1 MNLSTYPIHI
11 PENPETQRLIQDC
24 RSELSENGMCVL
36 PDFVSAITL
45 DRMRQEARSLS
56 PDAHHNEHWRTS
68 PRGGG
73 DSAVGE
79 STKAT
84 RASIWAIA
92 FDQMS
97 PDSPSRQLYE
107 SDDLLNFVSAITDE
121 PELYRCVDPLVS
133 CHFSVFRDGDE
144 LGWHYDPKTNL
155 VVTLQLQDA
164 DDGGDFEFANGVRG
178 EEFDNAEIELAIIED
193 RYDDVQGPDLR
204 PGTLTIIN
212 GHSSFHR
219 VTPVV
224 GNRERIVTLLNYSTT
239 PDYCFSDNIRQR
251 FFGRQA

>member
-1 MNLSTYPIHI
+1 MNLSQYPIDT
-11 PENPETQRLIQDC
+11 PENPETQRLIQEC
-24 RSELSENGMCVL
+24 RSALSANGMCIL
-36 PDFVSAITL
+36 PNFVSATTL
-45 DRMRQEARSLS
+45 DRMQQEAKSLS

-73 DSAVGE
+73 DSPVGE

-97 PDSPSRQLYE
+97 SDSPSRQLYE

-121 PELYRCVDPLVS
+121 PELYRCIDPLVS

-251 FFGRQA
+251 FFGRVA

>member
-1 MNLSTYPIHI
+1 
-11 PENPETQRLIQDC
+11 
-24 RSELSENGMCVL
+24 MCVL
-36 PDFVSAITL
+36 PDFVSANTL
-45 DRMRQEARSLS
+45 DRMQQEARSLS
-56 PDAHHNEHWRTS
+56 PDAHHNEHWRAS

-73 DSAVGE
+73 DSTVGE

-121 PELYRCVDPLVS
+121 PELYRCVDSLVS
-133 CHFSVFRDGDE
+133 CHYSVFRDGDE

-164 DDGGDFEFANGVRG
+164 DDGGNFEFANGVRS
-178 EEFDNAEIELAIIED
+178 EEFDDTAIETAIIEG
-193 RYDDVQGPDLR
+193 RYDSILYPDLR

-224 GNRERIVTLLNYSTT
+224 GNQERIVTLLNYSTT
-239 PDYCFSDNIRQR
+239 PEYCFSDNIRER
-251 FFGRQA
+251 FFGRLT

>member
-107 SDDLLNFVSAITDE
+107 SDDLLNFVSTITDE

-251 FFGRQA
+251 FFGRMT

>member
-1 MNLSTYPIHI
+1 MNLSQYPIDT
-11 PENPETQRLIQDC
+11 PENPETQRLIQEC
-24 RSELSENGMCVL
+24 RSALSANGMCIL
-36 PDFVSAITL
+36 PNFVSATTL
-45 DRMRQEARSLS
+45 DRMQQEAKSLS

-73 DSAVGE
+73 DSPVGE

-97 PDSPSRQLYE
+97 SDSPSRQLYQ
-107 SDDLLNFVSAITDE
+107 SDDLLNFVSTITDE
-121 PELYRCVDPLVS
+121 PELYRCIDPLVS

-155 VVTLQLQDA
+155 VLTLQLQDA
-164 DDGGDFEFANGVRG
+164 DDGGHFEFANGVRSK
-178 EEFDNAEIELAIIED
+178 EFDNAEIELAIIEG
-193 RYDDVQGPDLR
+193 RYDKILSPDLR

-212 GHSSFHR
+212 GYSSFHR
-219 VTPVV
+219 VTPVL
-224 GNRERIVTLLNYSTT
+224 GNRERIVTLLNYSKT
-239 PDYCFSDNIRQR
+239 PGYCFSDNIQQR
-251 FFGRQA
+251 FFGRVA

>member
-1 MNLSTYPIHI
+1 MNLSQYPIDT
-11 PENPETQRLIQDC
+11 PENPETQRLIQEC
-24 RSELSENGMCVL
+24 RSALSANGMCIL
-36 PDFVSAITL
+36 PNFVSATTL
-45 DRMRQEARSLS
+45 DRMQQEAKSLS

-73 DSAVGE
+73 DSPVGE

-97 PDSPSRQLYE
+97 SDSPSRQLYQ

-121 PELYRCVDPLVS
+121 PELYRCIDPLVS

-224 GNRERIVTLLNYSTT
+224 GNQERIVTLLNYSTT

-251 FFGRQA
+251 FFGRVT

>member
-11 PENPETQRLIQDC
+11 PENPETQHLIQDC

-107 SDDLLNFVSAITDE
+107 SDDLLDFVSTITDE

-251 FFGRQA
+251 FFGRVT

>member
-1 MNLSTYPIHI
+1 MNLSQYPIDT
-11 PENPETQRLIQDC
+11 PENPETQRLIQNC
-24 RSELSENGMCVL
+24 RSELSEHGMCLL
-36 PDFVSAITL
+36 PHFVSAATL
-45 DRMRQEARSLS
+45 DHMQQEARSLS

-73 DSAVGE
+73 DSTVGE

-97 PDSPSRQLYE
+97 SNSPSRQLYE

-164 DDGGDFEFANGVRG
+164 DDGGNFEFANGVRS
-178 EEFDNAEIELAIIED
+178 EEFDDTEIETAIIED
-193 RYDDVQGPDLR
+193 RYDSTLYPDLR

-239 PDYCFSDNIRQR
+239 PNYSFSDNIRQR
-251 FFGRQA
+251 FFGRVT

>member
-1 MNLSTYPIHI
+1 
-11 PENPETQRLIQDC
+11 
-24 RSELSENGMCVL
+24 
-36 PDFVSAITL
+36 
-45 DRMRQEARSLS
+45 
-56 PDAHHNEHWRTS
+56 
-68 PRGGG
+68 
-73 DSAVGE
+73 
-79 STKAT
+79 
-84 RASIWAIA
+84 
-92 FDQMS
+92 MS

-107 SDDLLNFVSAITDE
+107 SDDLLDFVSTITDE

-251 FFGRQA
+251 FFGRVT

>member
-107 SDDLLNFVSAITDE
+107 SDDLLNFVSTITDE

-178 EEFDNAEIELAIIED
+178 EEFDNAEIELTIIED
-193 RYDDVQGPDLR
+193 RYDNVLCPDLR